1 MNALTEALDDFT
13 WENYKDISDGVVRFD
28 ENNIDGEMMRQAS
41 MYSYYHGLMSL
52 AKKNI
57 NDQQTELGR
66 YAGEL
71 RKSVKDESRSKM
83 TAKDLDDAVMSSYG
97 YFERTNKLNEMNF
110 KFELL
115 KGLVRALEQKKDML
129 QQVSANR
136 REETK
141 LYKWYYYHNL
151 LQQN

>member
-1 MNALTEALDDFT
+1 MNTLTEALDDFT
-13 WENYKDISDGVVRFD
+13 WDNYKDISDGVVKFD
-28 ENNIDGEMMRQAS
+28 DNNIDGEMMRQAS

-52 AKKNI
+52 AKKGI
-57 NDQQTELGR
+57 NDQQTDLAR
-66 YAGEL
+66 FAGEL
-71 RKSVKDESRSKM
+71 RKSIKDESRTKM
-83 TAKDLDDAVMSSYG
+83 TAKDLDDAVMSSPE
-97 YFERTNKLNEMNF
+97 YFQRMNSMNEMNF

-141 LYKWYYYHNL
+141 LYK
-151 LQQN
+151 

>member
-1 MNALTEALDDFT
+1 MNALTEALEDFT
-13 WENYKDISDGVVRFD
+13 WDNYKDISDGVVRFD
-28 ENNIDGEMMRQAS
+28 ENTVDSEMTRQAS

-52 AKKNI
+52 AKKSI
-57 NDQQTELGR
+57 NDQQTALGR
-66 YAGEL
+66 FAGEF
-71 RKSVKDESRSKM
+71 RKTVKDSAAARGASKM
-83 TAKDLDDAVMSSYG
+83 TAKDLDDAVFSSPE

-115 KGLVRALEQKKDML
+115 KGLVRALEQKKDMM

-141 LYKWYYYHNL
+141 LYK
-151 LQQN
+151 